1 MSHLKNDLQVVIFFF
16 SFVESV
22 DQRLDFID
30 QRVLMFRKNIITDEA
45 LLKSISAG
53 GRSEARAL
61 EYIINKEYPKIMHF
75 VLQHSGNDAD
85 AEDVFQEALTALV
98 LNIRRSQ
105 YKGESALGTYL
116 FAIAKGVWF
125 KRIRKVGRDRDRDQ
139 EAGHSSET
147 VDLSTPETPMIAA
160 DKRQTLLEVF
170 ESLGEKC
177 PDVLFLWA
185 SGYNMEEIALRAG
198 YSSAQAAMNRKNKCL
213 KALHAQMDDNPILV
227 DLLKNLR

>member
-1 MSHLKNDLQVVIFFF
+1 
-16 SFVESV
+16 
-22 DQRLDFID
+22 
-30 QRVLMFRKNIITDEA
+30 MFRKNIITDEA
-45 LLKSISAG
+45 LVKSISAG

-61 EYIINKEYPKIMHF
+61 EYLIDKEYPKVLHF
-75 VLQHSGNDAD
+75 VLQHGGNDAD
-85 AEDVFQEALTALV
+85 ADDVFQEALTALV

-139 EAGHSSET
+139 EVGRSSET

-170 ESLGEKC
+170 ENLGEKC